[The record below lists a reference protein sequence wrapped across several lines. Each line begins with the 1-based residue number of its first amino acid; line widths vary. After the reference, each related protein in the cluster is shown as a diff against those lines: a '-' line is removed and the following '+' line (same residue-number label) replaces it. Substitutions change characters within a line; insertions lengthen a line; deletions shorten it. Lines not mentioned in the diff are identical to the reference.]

1 MVLRRVNF
9 SESLSPTSS
18 LMIKPVIANQPLQLR
33 LLGMWSLVFRID
45 QKRSY
50 MNSLQLGKSTPYPD
64 QYDPNLL
71 FPIQRSVNR
80 AKLGIKEHA
89 PLPFM
94 GIDIWNAY
102 ELSWLNAKGKPQ
114 IALAEFQIPAD
125 SPNMIESKSFK
136 LYLNSINNSR
146 FENEDELRQRLI
158 ADLSK
163 VAGSQ
168 ITTRINPTDAIAKQ
182 GMEEMGGVLL
192 DRLDIEVD
200 CAAGADPSLLGVN
213 ESFSPVEQCLVSHLL
228 KSNCPVTGQPD
239 WASVQIRYQGRP
251 ILEEGLLRYLIGFRQ
266 LGEFHE
272 HCVETIFCDIKQQC
286 KPEKLSVYA
295 RYTRRG
301 GLDINPFR
309 TDYNAVWPDNTRHAR
324 Q

>member
-1 MVLRRVNF
+1 M
-9 SESLSPTSS
+9 STISLGQ
-18 LMIKPVIANQPLQLR
+18 A
-33 LLGMWSLVFRID
+33 
-45 QKRSY
+45 
-50 MNSLQLGKSTPYPD
+50 TPYPD
-64 QYDPNLL
+64 QYDPSLL
-71 FPIQRSVNR
+71 FPIPRAENR
-80 AKLGIKEHA
+80 LKLNIKPNQA
-89 PLPFM
+89 LPFV
-94 GIDIWNAY
+94 GVDIWNAF
-102 ELSWLNAKGKPQ
+102 ELSWLNQKGKPQ
-114 IALAEFQIPAD
+114 IALAEFQVPAD

-136 LYLNSINNSR
+136 LYLNSFNSAR
-146 FENEDELRQRLI
+146 FEDESEVRDRLI
-158 ADLSK
+158 ADLSA
-163 VAGSQ
+163 VAGSK
-168 ITTRINPTDAIAKQ
+168 ISTRILPTEVVAKK
-182 GMEEMGGVLL
+182 GMQEMNGVLM

-200 CAAGADPSLLGVN
+200 PNLAADPSLLEVN
-213 ESFSPVEQCLVSHLL
+213 ASFGPIEQCLVSHLL

-272 HCVETIFCDIKQQC
+272 HCVETIFCDIQRQC

-309 TDYNAVWPDNTRHAR
+309 TDHNAPWPENTRHAR

>member
-1 MVLRRVNF
+1 MATL
-9 SESLSPTSS
+9 
-18 LMIKPVIANQPLQLR
+18 PLGQA
-33 LLGMWSLVFRID
+33 S
-45 QKRSY
+45 Q
-50 MNSLQLGKSTPYPD
+50 YPD
-64 QYDPNLL
+64 QYDSSLL
-71 FPIQRSVNR
+71 FPIPRSENR
-80 AKLGIKEHA
+80 AKLGIEA
-89 PLPFM
+89 NQVLPFV
-94 GIDIWNAY
+94 GVDIWNAY
-102 ELSWLNAKGKPQ
+102 ELSWLNQRGKPQ
-114 IALAEFQIPAD
+114 IALAEFQVPAD

-136 LYLNSINNSR
+136 LYLNSLNSAR
-146 FENEDELRQRLI
+146 FENEDAVRERI
-158 ADLSK
+158 ITDLSA
-163 VAGSQ
+163 VAGSKVS
-168 ITTRINPTDAIAKQ
+168 TRIYPTDVVAKK
-182 GMEEMGGVLL
+182 GMQEMTGVLI

-200 CAAGADPSLLGVN
+200 PNLSADPGLLGVN
-213 ESFSPVEQCLVSHLL
+213 DSFGPIEQCLVSHLL

-272 HCVETIFCDIKQQC
+272 HCVETIFSDIKRQC

-309 TDYNAVWPDNTRHAR
+309 TDHNAPWPDNTRHAR

>member
-1 MVLRRVNF
+1 MATL
-9 SESLSPTSS
+9 
-18 LMIKPVIANQPLQLR
+18 PLGQA
-33 LLGMWSLVFRID
+33 S
-45 QKRSY
+45 Q
-50 MNSLQLGKSTPYPD
+50 YPD
-64 QYDPNLL
+64 QYDPSLL
-71 FPIQRSVNR
+71 FPIPRSENR
-80 AKLGIKEHA
+80 AKLGIEA
-89 PLPFM
+89 NQVLPFV
-94 GIDIWNAY
+94 GVDIWNAY
-102 ELSWLNAKGKPQ
+102 ELSWLNQRGKPQ
-114 IALAEFQIPAD
+114 IALAEFQVPAD

-136 LYLNSINNSR
+136 LYLNSLNSAR
-146 FENEDELRQRLI
+146 FENEDAVRERI
-158 ADLSK
+158 ITDLSA
-163 VAGSQ
+163 VAGSKVS
-168 ITTRINPTDAIAKQ
+168 TRIYPTDVVAKK
-182 GMEEMGGVLL
+182 GMQEMTGVLI

-200 CAAGADPSLLGVN
+200 PNLSADPGLLGVN
-213 ESFSPVEQCLVSHLL
+213 DSFGPIEQCLVSHLL

-272 HCVETIFCDIKQQC
+272 HCVETIFSDIKRQC

-309 TDYNAVWPDNTRHAR
+309 TDHNAPWPDNTRHAR

>member
-1 MVLRRVNF
+1 MATLA
-9 SESLSPTSS
+9 LGQTS
-18 LMIKPVIANQPLQLR
+18 Q
-33 LLGMWSLVFRID
+33 
-45 QKRSY
+45 
-50 MNSLQLGKSTPYPD
+50 YPD
-64 QYDPNLL
+64 QYDPSLL
-71 FPIQRSVNR
+71 FPIPRAENR
-80 AKLGIKEHA
+80 LKLSITPNQA
-89 PLPFM
+89 LPFV
-94 GIDIWNAY
+94 GVDIWNAF
-102 ELSWLNAKGKPQ
+102 ELSWLNKKGKPQ
-114 IALAEFQIPAD
+114 IALAEFQVPAD

-136 LYLNSINNSR
+136 LYLNSLNSAR
-146 FENEDELRQRLI
+146 FEDDAEIRERLI
-158 ADLSK
+158 TDLSA
-163 VAGSQ
+163 VAGSK
-168 ITTRINPTDAIAKQ
+168 ISTRIHPREAVAKQ
-182 GMEEMGGVLL
+182 GMQEMSGILM

-200 CAAGADPSLLGVN
+200 PNLAADPMLLEVN
-213 ESFSPVEQCLVSHLL
+213 ESFGPIEQCLVSHLL

-272 HCVETIFCDIKQQC
+272 HCVETIFCDIKRQC

-309 TDYNAVWPDNTRHAR
+309 TDHNAPWPDNTRHAR

>member
-1 MVLRRVNF
+1 MAIL
-9 SESLSPTSS
+9 SLGQAT
-18 LMIKPVIANQPLQLR
+18 Q
-33 LLGMWSLVFRID
+33 
-45 QKRSY
+45 
-50 MNSLQLGKSTPYPD
+50 YPD
-64 QYDPNLL
+64 QYDPSLL
-71 FPIQRSVNR
+71 FPIPRAENR
-80 AKLGIKEHA
+80 AKLGFKDSQA
-89 PLPFM
+89 LPFV
-94 GIDIWNAY
+94 GVDIWNAF
-102 ELSWLNAKGKPQ
+102 ELSWLNKKGKPQ

-136 LYLNSINNSR
+136 LYLNSLNNTH
-146 FENEDELRQRLI
+146 FEDEHQLRELI
-158 ADLSK
+158 IKDLSI
-163 VAGSQ
+163 VAGSK
-168 ITTRINPTDAIAKQ
+168 ITTRIQATDAVAKK
-182 GMEEMGGVLL
+182 GMQEMSGVLL

-200 CAAGADPSLLGVN
+200 PNLPADPNLLGIN
-213 ESFSPVEQCLVSHLL
+213 ESFGPIEQCLVSHLL

-272 HCVETIFCDIKQQC
+272 HCVETIFTDIKRQC

-309 TDYNAVWPDNTRHAR
+309 TDYNSPWPDNIRHAR

>member
-1 MVLRRVNF
+1 MAIL
-9 SESLSPTSS
+9 SLGQAT
-18 LMIKPVIANQPLQLR
+18 Q
-33 LLGMWSLVFRID
+33 
-45 QKRSY
+45 
-50 MNSLQLGKSTPYPD
+50 YPD
-64 QYDPNLL
+64 QYDPSLL
-71 FPIQRSVNR
+71 FPIPRAENR
-80 AKLGIKEHA
+80 AKLGFKDSQA
-89 PLPFM
+89 LPFV
-94 GIDIWNAY
+94 GVDIWNAF
-102 ELSWLNAKGKPQ
+102 ELSWLNKKGKPQ

-136 LYLNSINNSR
+136 LYLNSLNNTH
-146 FENEDELRQRLI
+146 FEDEHQLRELI
-158 ADLSK
+158 IKDLSI
-163 VAGSQ
+163 VAGSK
-168 ITTRINPTDAIAKQ
+168 ITTRIQATEAVAKK
-182 GMEEMGGVLL
+182 GMQEMSGVLL

-200 CAAGADPSLLGVN
+200 PNLPADPNLLGVY
-213 ESFSPVEQCLVSHLL
+213 ESFGPIEQCLVSHLL

-272 HCVETIFCDIKQQC
+272 HCVETIFTDIKRQC

-309 TDYNAVWPDNTRHAR
+309 TDYNSPWPDNIRHAR

>member
-1 MVLRRVNF
+1 M
-9 SESLSPTSS
+9 STIP
-18 LMIKPVIANQPLQLR
+18 
-33 LLGMWSLVFRID
+33 
-45 QKRSY
+45 
-50 MNSLQLGKSTPYPD
+50 LGKASEYPD
-64 QYDPNLL
+64 QYDPSLL
-71 FPIQRSVNR
+71 FPIPRSENR
-80 AKLGIKEHA
+80 LKLDIKPNQA
-89 PLPFM
+89 LPFV
-94 GIDIWNAY
+94 GIDIWNAF
-102 ELSWLNAKGKPQ
+102 ELSWLNKKGKPQ

-136 LYLNSINNSR
+136 LYLNSLNSAR
-146 FENEDELRQRLI
+146 FEDETEVRERLI
-158 ADLSK
+158 ADLSA
-163 VAGSQ
+163 VAGSKV
-168 ITTRINPTDAIAKQ
+168 TTRINQNEAVAKK
-182 GMEEMGGVLL
+182 GMREMSGVLI
-192 DRLDIEVD
+192 DRLDIEI
-200 CAAGADPSLLGVN
+200 DPSLSADPALLEVN
-213 ESFSPVEQCLVSHLL
+213 ESFGPIEQCLVSHLL

-272 HCVETIFCDIKQQC
+272 HCVETIFSDIKRQC

-309 TDYNAVWPDNTRHAR
+309 TDHNAPWPENIRHAR

>member
-1 MVLRRVNF
+1 MATLP
-9 SESLSPTSS
+9 LGQHSS
-18 LMIKPVIANQPLQLR
+18 
-33 LLGMWSLVFRID
+33 
-45 QKRSY
+45 
-50 MNSLQLGKSTPYPD
+50 YPN
-64 QYDPNLL
+64 QYDPSLL
-71 FPIQRSVNR
+71 FPIPRFENR
-80 AKLGIKEHA
+80 LKLGIKPNKA
-89 PLPFM
+89 LPFV

-102 ELSWLNAKGKPQ
+102 ELSWLNKKGKPQ
-114 IALAEFQIPAD
+114 IALGEFQIPAD

-136 LYLNSINNSR
+136 LYLNSLNSAR
-146 FENEDELRQRLI
+146 FENEEELRERLI
-158 ADLSK
+158 ADLST
-163 VAGSQ
+163 VAGSRVS
-168 ITTRINPTDAIAKQ
+168 TRINPTEIISKK
-182 GMEEMGGVLL
+182 GMQEMGGVLM
-192 DRLDIEVD
+192 DRLDIEID
-200 CAAGADPSLLGVN
+200 PNLAADPALLEVN
-213 ESFSPVEQCLVSHLL
+213 ESFGPIEQCLVSHLL

-272 HCVETIFCDIKQQC
+272 HCVETIFSDIKRQC

-309 TDYNAVWPDNTRHAR
+309 ADHNAPWPDNTRHAR